1 MFEDSHVLEY
11 NKNHDM
17 KLIRSWLAGNKSTL
31 NIKKTKFML
40 IDTPY
45 RLSRVHDDFITAQVN
60 KKWFERVSQHKTL
73 GVHIDESLTWRPHI
87 NDAAKKISA
96 GLAVLRR
103 ISATMP
109 FDTRVN
115 LYNALVTP
123 YFNYCSPIW
132 GNTG

>member
-109 FDTRVN
+109 FDTRIN

-123 YFNYCSPIW
+123 YFNYCSPIG

>member
-1 MFEDSHVLEY
+1 
-11 NKNHDM
+11 M

-87 NDAAKKISA
+87 NDVAKKISA
-96 GLAVLRR
+96 VLQ
-103 ISATMP
+103 S
-109 FDTRVN
+109 
-115 LYNALVTP
+115 
-123 YFNYCSPIW
+123 
-132 GNTG
+132 